1 MKTCPDC
8 LSEIPDKA
16 TVCRYCTARVEG
28 KGCPDCGTRCW
39 DEARKCRACGYTFGS
54 APATLSFEPFT
65 ITAHPLATFLQR
77 GRLLPQ
83 SIHLSEEKILLS
95 TPGPFRLSKKEEEI
109 PWHKVAGFDY
119 QSGIFW
125 DTIKIETRGQ
135 SSAAIPCLDKADGE
149 RIRVILQQLEK

>member
-1 MKTCPDC
+1 MKTCPEC
-8 LSEIPDKA
+8 RSEVPDEA
-16 TVCRYCTARVEG
+16 AVCRFCTERIEG
-28 KGCPDCGTRCW
+28 KRCPDCGTRCW
-39 DEARKCRACGYTFGS
+39 DEARRCRACGSTFEADEV
-54 APATLSFEPFT
+54 APSFESFT
-65 ITAHPLATFLQR
+65 VTAHPVATFLQR
-77 GRLLPQ
+77 GRFVPQ
-83 SIHLSEEKILLS
+83 TIHLSQEKILVS

-135 SSAAIPCLDKADGE
+135 SSAVFPCLDKADGE